1 MLSLPRAPSLVRVM
15 LLMFVAWFVVFVGIF
30 LRWRWTPLLVL
41 ANLAYTL
48 IVLRIHMT
56 DPIPLNF

>member
-1 MLSLPRAPSLVRVM
+1 M
-15 LLMFVAWFVVFVGIF
+15 LLMFVVWLVVFVGIF
-30 LRWRWTPLLVL
+30 LRWKWTPLLVL

-48 IVLRIHMT
+48 LVLRIHMT